1 MINYFWV
8 SIKGKNPKKLLGTFI
23 KQKINMEQIKY
34 SKDEILVKVSYEDYK
49 KIKGI
54 RTSYKVDIVK
64 TSGKNRLWQLYQKNK
79 VSLLVFV
86 ISVFFIIFMSNL
98 ILFINIESDNS
109 KLKKDIIE
117 ELISNGITLYTPKKG
132 YQKLKEVGT
141 KIKNNNLN
149 EIEWIELEQKGVT
162 LHVKVIERLNK
173 NNKESDDFKDIVAS
187 KNGYIRKVYS
197 RKGQLMKNIDDYVKK
212 GEVIISGNI
221 FRNEKVAGKV
231 RASGKVYAEVW
242 YIVKINKNLSY
253 TDAEEKTKGKESLKL
268 KINNYKINIISIPR
282 KIDLEKNSVLFKNNT
297 FSLSL
302 DKEKQYS
309 LKKKIYKNIEL
320 QKILETKAKKEI
332 NKTLEKD
339 EYIMSQKTLKKYTK
353 NGKMYIEVFFRCYE
367 DIAEERDIK
376 EIVEEKD
383 E

>member
-117 ELISNGITLYTPKKG
+117 ELISNGITLYTPKKS

-173 NNKESDDFKDIVAS
+173 DNKESDDFKDIVAS

-242 YIVKINKNLSY
+242 YNVKTNKNLSY

>member
-117 ELISNGITLYTPKKG
+117 ELISNGITLYTPKKS

-149 EIEWIELEQKGVT
+149 EMEWIELEQKGVT

-173 NNKESDDFKDIVAS
+173 DNKETNDFKDIVAS

-268 KINNYKINIISIPR
+268 KINNHKINIISIPR

-309 LKKKIYKNIEL
+309 LKKRIYKNIEL

>member
-34 SKDEILVKVSYEDYK
+34 NKDEILVKVSYEDYK

-117 ELISNGITLYTPKKG
+117 ELISNGITLYTPKKS

-149 EIEWIELEQKGVT
+149 EMEWIELEQKGVT

-173 NNKESDDFKDIVAS
+173 DNKETNDFKDIVAS

-242 YIVKINKNLSY
+242 YIVKTNKNLSY

>member
-117 ELISNGITLYTPKKG
+117 ELISNGITLYTPKKS

-149 EIEWIELEQKGVT
+149 EMEWIELEQKGVT

-173 NNKESDDFKDIVAS
+173 DNKETNDFKDIVAS

-268 KINNYKINIISIPR
+268 KINNHKINIISIPR

>member
-109 KLKKDIIE
+109 KLKKDIKE
-117 ELISNGITLYTPKKG
+117 ELISNGMTLYTPKKS

-173 NNKESDDFKDIVAS
+173 DNKESDDFKDIVAS

-242 YIVKINKNLSY
+242 YIVKTNKNLSY

-282 KIDLEKNSVLFKNNT
+282 RIDLEKNSVLFKNNT
-297 FSLSL
+297 FSLLL
-302 DKEKQYS
+302 DKEKKYS
-309 LKKKIYKNIEL
+309 LKKKKYKNIEL

>member
-34 SKDEILVKVSYEDYK
+34 NKDEILVKVSYEDYK

-109 KLKKDIIE
+109 KLKKDIKE
-117 ELISNGITLYTPKKG
+117 ELISNGMTLYTPKKS
-132 YQKLKEVGT
+132 YKKLKEVGT

-173 NNKESDDFKDIVAS
+173 DNKETNDFKDIVAS

-242 YIVKINKNLSY
+242 YIVKTNKNLSY

-297 FSLSL
+297 FSLLL
-302 DKEKQYS
+302 DKEKKYS
-309 LKKKIYKNIEL
+309 LKKKKYKNIEL
-320 QKILETKAKKEI
+320 QKVLETKAKKEI

>member
-34 SKDEILVKVSYEDYK
+34 NKDEILVKVSYEDYK

-109 KLKKDIIE
+109 KLKKDIKE
-117 ELISNGITLYTPKKG
+117 ELISNGMTLYTPKKS
-132 YQKLKEVGT
+132 YKKLKEVGT

-149 EIEWIELEQKGVT
+149 EIEWISLEQKGVT

-173 NNKESDDFKDIVAS
+173 DNKETNDFKDIVAS

-242 YIVKINKNLSY
+242 YIVKTNKNLSY

-297 FSLSL
+297 FSLLL
-302 DKEKQYS
+302 DKEKKYS
-309 LKKKIYKNIEL
+309 LKKKKYKNIEL
-320 QKILETKAKKEI
+320 QKVLETKAKKEI

>member
-117 ELISNGITLYTPKKG
+117 ELISNGITLYTPKKS

-149 EIEWIELEQKGVT
+149 EMEWIELEQKGVT

-173 NNKESDDFKDIVAS
+173 DNKETNDFKDIVAS

-282 KIDLEKNSVLFKNNT
+282 RIDLEKNSVLFKNNT
-297 FSLSL
+297 FSLLL
-302 DKEKQYS
+302 DKEKKYS
-309 LKKKIYKNIEL
+309 LKKKKYKNIEL
-320 QKILETKAKKEI
+320 QKVLETKAKKEI

>member
-109 KLKKDIIE
+109 KLKKDIKE
-117 ELISNGITLYTPKKG
+117 ELISNGMTLYTPKKS

-173 NNKESDDFKDIVAS
+173 DNKESDDFKDIVAS

-242 YIVKINKNLSY
+242 YIVKTNKNLSY

-282 KIDLEKNSVLFKNNT
+282 RIDLEKNSVLFKNNT
-297 FSLSL
+297 FSLLL
-302 DKEKQYS
+302 DKEKKYS
-309 LKKKIYKNIEL
+309 LIKKKYKNIEL
-320 QKILETKAKKEI
+320 QKVLETKAKKEI

>member
-109 KLKKDIIE
+109 KLKKDIKE
-117 ELISNGITLYTPKKG
+117 ELISNGITLYTPKKS

-173 NNKESDDFKDIVAS
+173 DNKESDDFKDIVAS

-242 YIVKINKNLSY
+242 YIVKTNKNLSY

-297 FSLSL
+297 FSLLL
-302 DKEKQYS
+302 DKEKKYS
-309 LKKKIYKNIEL
+309 LKKKKYKNIEL

>member
-34 SKDEILVKVSYEDYK
+34 NKDEILVKVSYEDYK
-49 KIKGI
+49 KIKDI

-109 KLKKDIIE
+109 KLKKDIKE
-117 ELISNGITLYTPKKG
+117 ELISNGITLYTPKKS
-132 YQKLKEVGT
+132 YKKLKEVGT

-173 NNKESDDFKDIVAS
+173 DNKETNDFKDIVAS

-242 YIVKINKNLSY
+242 YIVKTNKNLSY

-297 FSLSL
+297 FSLLL
-302 DKEKQYS
+302 DKEKKYS
-309 LKKKIYKNIEL
+309 LKKKKYKNIEL
-320 QKILETKAKKEI
+320 QKVLETKAKKEI

>member
-117 ELISNGITLYTPKKG
+117 ELISNGITLYTPKKS

-149 EIEWIELEQKGVT
+149 EMEWIELEQKGVT

-173 NNKESDDFKDIVAS
+173 DNKETNDFKDIVAS

-297 FSLSL
+297 FSLLL
-302 DKEKQYS
+302 DKEKKYS
-309 LKKKIYKNIEL
+309 LKKKKYKNIEL
-320 QKILETKAKKEI
+320 QKVLETKAKKEI

>member
-34 SKDEILVKVSYEDYK
+34 NKDEILVKVSYEDYK

-117 ELISNGITLYTPKKG
+117 ELISNGITLYTPKKS

-149 EIEWIELEQKGVT
+149 EIEWISLEQKGVT

-173 NNKESDDFKDIVAS
+173 DNKETNDFKDIVAS

-242 YIVKINKNLSY
+242 YIVKTNKNLSY

-297 FSLSL
+297 FSLLL
-302 DKEKQYS
+302 DKEKKYS
-309 LKKKIYKNIEL
+309 LKKKKYKNIEL
-320 QKILETKAKKEI
+320 QKVLETKAKKEI

>member
-117 ELISNGITLYTPKKG
+117 ELISNGITLYTPKKS

-149 EIEWIELEQKGVT
+149 DIEWIELEQKGVT

-173 NNKESDDFKDIVAS
+173 DNKETNDFKDIVAS

-297 FSLSL
+297 FSLLL
-302 DKEKQYS
+302 DKEKKYS
-309 LKKKIYKNIEL
+309 LKKKKYKNIEL
-320 QKILETKAKKEI
+320 QNVLETKAKKEI

>member
-1 MINYFWV
+1 
-8 SIKGKNPKKLLGTFI
+8 
-23 KQKINMEQIKY
+23 MEQIKY

-117 ELISNGITLYTPKKG
+117 ELISNGITLYTPKKS

-149 EIEWIELEQKGVT
+149 EMEWIELEQKGVT

-173 NNKESDDFKDIVAS
+173 DNKETNDFKDIVAS

-268 KINNYKINIISIPR
+268 KINNHKINIISIPR

>member
-117 ELISNGITLYTPKKG
+117 ELISNGITLYTPKKS

-149 EIEWIELEQKGVT
+149 EMEWIELEQKGVT

-173 NNKESDDFKDIVAS
+173 DNKETNDFKDIVAS

>member
-1 MINYFWV
+1 M
-8 SIKGKNPKKLLGTFI
+8 
-23 KQKINMEQIKY
+23 
-34 SKDEILVKVSYEDYK
+34 
-49 KIKGI
+49 
-54 RTSYKVDIVK
+54 
-64 TSGKNRLWQLYQKNK
+64 
-79 VSLLVFV
+79 
-86 ISVFFIIFMSNL
+86 
-98 ILFINIESDNS
+98 
-109 KLKKDIIE
+109 
-117 ELISNGITLYTPKKG
+117 
-132 YQKLKEVGT
+132 
-141 KIKNNNLN
+141 
-149 EIEWIELEQKGVT
+149 T

-173 NNKESDDFKDIVAS
+173 DNKESDDFKDIVAS

-242 YIVKINKNLSY
+242 YIVKTNKNLSY

-282 KIDLEKNSVLFKNNT
+282 RIDLEKNSVLFKNNT
-297 FSLSL
+297 FSLLL
-302 DKEKQYS
+302 DKEKKYS
-309 LKKKIYKNIEL
+309 LKKKKYKNIEL

>member
-117 ELISNGITLYTPKKG
+117 ELISNGITLYTPKKS

-149 EIEWIELEQKGVT
+149 EMEWIELEQKGVT

-173 NNKESDDFKDIVAS
+173 DNKESDDFKDIVAS

-242 YIVKINKNLSY
+242 YIVKTNKNLSY

-309 LKKKIYKNIEL
+309 LKKKKYKNIEL
-320 QKILETKAKKEI
+320 QKVLETKAKKEI

>member
-34 SKDEILVKVSYEDYK
+34 NKDEILVKVSYEDYK

-109 KLKKDIIE
+109 KLKKDIKE
-117 ELISNGITLYTPKKG
+117 ELISNGITLYTPKKS
-132 YQKLKEVGT
+132 YKKLKEVGT

-173 NNKESDDFKDIVAS
+173 DNKETNDFKDIVAS

-242 YIVKINKNLSY
+242 YIVKTNKNLSY

-297 FSLSL
+297 FSLLL
-302 DKEKQYS
+302 DKEKKYS
-309 LKKKIYKNIEL
+309 LKKKKYKNIEL
-320 QKILETKAKKEI
+320 QKVLETKAKKEI

>member
-117 ELISNGITLYTPKKG
+117 ELISNGITLYTPKKS

-149 EIEWIELEQKGVT
+149 EMEWIELEQKGVT

-173 NNKESDDFKDIVAS
+173 DNKETNDFKDIVAS

-197 RKGQLMKNIDDYVKK
+197 RKGQLMKNIDDYVKR

-268 KINNYKINIISIPR
+268 KINNHKINIISIPR

-309 LKKKIYKNIEL
+309 LKKRIYKNIEL